1 MLGTWEIAKMKK
13 SSLPEKV
20 ASGFSEATKN
30 LKGAKYRPVLYC
42 GKQIVA
48 GTNHMIICKQT
59 LSDRE
64 GTEHVVAMMLHQPL
78 PKQGKKW
85 EIVSITPIVKGL
97 EPGRALRRCVVARL
111 VGGSFEVPQGVRATR
126 LFVAGGDA
134 KRTRGVT
141 MTPQEP
147 YLAPRACRFDDKR
160 GYVKSSARVG
170 DAEPMAASDVAFLAP
185 ELVSE
190 AEGPVPVPAPAE
202 GRLGYRFVKRAFDIA
217 FSLCAIAVLLVP
229 SIILCVAIRLESP
242 GCPIYSQKRVGR
254 IGRSGEV
261 RTFDMYKFRSMHKD
275 ADERL
280 SELQELNEADG
291 PLFKIK
297 DDPRVTRIGKFIRK
311 HSIDELPQ
319 FLNCLMGQL
328 SCVGPR
334 PPLPSEVAQ
343 YDERAMRRLSV
354 KPGLTGY
361 WQVRGRS
368 DTTFD
373 DMVAMDLAYI
383 EERSFLVDLKVIAK
397 TVVTMLDGK
406 GAC

>member
-1 MLGTWEIAKMKK
+1 MLQALCAVAKKPVRCLRGHGDPVRIK
-13 SSLPEKV
+13 RLANRPIKALP
-20 ASGFSEATKN
+20 AT
-30 LKGAKYRPVLYC
+30 LL
-42 GKQIVA
+42 
-48 GTNHMIICKQT
+48 
-59 LSDRE
+59 
-64 GTEHVVAMMLHQPL
+64 
-78 PKQGKKW
+78 
-85 EIVSITPIVKGL
+85 
-97 EPGRALRRCVVARL
+97 
-111 VGGSFEVPQGVRATR
+111 
-126 LFVAGGDA
+126 
-134 KRTRGVT
+134 
-141 MTPQEP
+141 
-147 YLAPRACRFDDKR
+147 DKR
-160 GYVKSSARVG
+160 GYVNLTG
-170 DAEPMAASDVAFLAP
+170 EHLEASDVAFLAP

-190 AEGPVPVPAPAE
+190 AEGPVPVPGLAE
-202 GRLGYRFVKRAFDIA
+202 GRWGYRFVKRAFDIV
-217 FSLCAIAVLLVP
+217 FSLVAIAVLLVP
-229 SIILCVAIRLESP
+229 SIALCIAIRIESP

-254 IGRSGEV
+254 IGRDGQV

-280 SELQELNEADG
+280 SELADLNEADG

-383 EERSFLVDLKVIAK
+383 EERSFATDLRVIAK

>member
-1 MLGTWEIAKMKK
+1 M
-13 SSLPEKV
+13 
-20 ASGFSEATKN
+20 
-30 LKGAKYRPVLYC
+30 
-42 GKQIVA
+42 
-48 GTNHMIICKQT
+48 
-59 LSDRE
+59 
-64 GTEHVVAMMLHQPL
+64 
-78 PKQGKKW
+78 
-85 EIVSITPIVKGL
+85 
-97 EPGRALRRCVVARL
+97 
-111 VGGSFEVPQGVRATR
+111 PQGVRATR

-202 GRLGYRFVKRAFDIA
+202 GRLGYRFVKRVFDIA
-217 FSLCAIAVLLVP
+217 FSACAIAVLLVP
-229 SIILCVAIRLESP
+229 SIVLCIAIRLESP

-280 SELQELNEADG
+280 AELQELNEADG

-311 HSIDELPQ
+311 HSMAPVIIGTPGDGEPTKSLSHPENSSLDLQKCERRPGTSLGARHHYTNFQ
-319 FLNCLMGQL
+319 FLSFAVFGGPEGASGRPLCA
-328 SCVGPR
+328 CVQAPFAAVGT
-334 PPLPSEVAQ
+334 VA
-343 YDERAMRRLSV
+343 
-354 KPGLTGY
+354 
-361 WQVRGRS
+361 
-368 DTTFD
+368 
-373 DMVAMDLAYI
+373 
-383 EERSFLVDLKVIAK
+383 
-397 TVVTMLDGK
+397 
-406 GAC
+406 

>member
-1 MLGTWEIAKMKK
+1 MFERNPDKSIDVTADGAVALVDDFATAGEQEEI
-13 SSLPEKV
+13 S
-20 ASGFSEATKN
+20 
-30 LKGAKYRPVLYC
+30 
-42 GKQIVA
+42 
-48 GTNHMIICKQT
+48 
-59 LSDRE
+59 
-64 GTEHVVAMMLHQPL
+64 
-78 PKQGKKW
+78 
-85 EIVSITPIVKGL
+85 TP
-97 EPGRALRRCVVARL
+97 PM
-111 VGGSFEVPQGVRATR
+111 S
-126 LFVAGGDA
+126 
-134 KRTRGVT
+134 
-141 MTPQEP
+141 
-147 YLAPRACRFDDKR
+147 DKR
-160 GYVKSSARVG
+160 GYVKSSAGVG
-170 DAEPMAASDVAFLAP
+170 DCHPERGDSSGCHPERAKRVEGSRAAAGAACASEPMAASDVAFLAP

-202 GRLGYRFVKRAFDIA
+202 GRLGYRFVKRTFDIV
-217 FSLCAIAVLLVP
+217 FSLCAIAVLLAP
-229 SIILCVAIRLESP
+229 SIVLCIAIRLESP

-280 SELQELNEADG
+280 AELAELNEADG

-319 FLNCLMGQL
+319 FLNCFMGQL

-368 DTTFD
+368 DTGFEE
-373 DMVAMDLAYI
+373 MVDMDLKYI
-383 EERSFLVDLKVIAK
+383 EERSFAVDLHVIAK
-397 TVVTMLDGK
+397 TVLTMLDGK

>member
-1 MLGTWEIAKMKK
+1 MCAVAKKPVRCLRGHGAPVRIK
-13 SSLPEKV
+13 RLANRPIKV
-20 ASGFSEATKN
+20 LSAT
-30 LKGAKYRPVLYC
+30 LL
-42 GKQIVA
+42 
-48 GTNHMIICKQT
+48 
-59 LSDRE
+59 
-64 GTEHVVAMMLHQPL
+64 
-78 PKQGKKW
+78 
-85 EIVSITPIVKGL
+85 
-97 EPGRALRRCVVARL
+97 
-111 VGGSFEVPQGVRATR
+111 
-126 LFVAGGDA
+126 
-134 KRTRGVT
+134 
-141 MTPQEP
+141 
-147 YLAPRACRFDDKR
+147 DKR

-373 DMVAMDLAYI
+373 DMVAMDLWWFNI
-383 EERSFLVDLKVIAK
+383 EPIRIGCGRSLAAPLDLPSSQ
-397 TVVTMLDGK
+397 LLF
-406 GAC
+406 

>member
-1 MLGTWEIAKMKK
+1 M
-13 SSLPEKV
+13 
-20 ASGFSEATKN
+20 
-30 LKGAKYRPVLYC
+30 
-42 GKQIVA
+42 
-48 GTNHMIICKQT
+48 
-59 LSDRE
+59 
-64 GTEHVVAMMLHQPL
+64 
-78 PKQGKKW
+78 
-85 EIVSITPIVKGL
+85 
-97 EPGRALRRCVVARL
+97 
-111 VGGSFEVPQGVRATR
+111 PQGARATR

-134 KRTRGVT
+134 KRTCGVT

-147 YLAPRACRFDDKR
+147 YPAPRACRFADKR
-160 GYVKSSARVG
+160 GYVKSSAEVG

-254 IGRSGEV
+254 IGRSGEA

-280 SELQELNEADG
+280 SELQERNEADG

-319 FLNCLMGQL
+319 FLNCLAGQL

-368 DTTFD
+368 DTGFEE
-373 DMVAMDLAYI
+373 MVDLDLKYI
-383 EERSFLVDLKVIAK
+383 EERSFLVDIKVVAK
-397 TVVTMLDGK
+397 TVAAMFNGK

>member
-1 MLGTWEIAKMKK
+1 MSENELENGITAVDAGGAVALDDGCCPERGAAAPGHPKK
-13 SSLPEKV
+13 ATGGVRQAVIL
-20 ASGFSEATKN
+20 SEATEGSEVEGSRAASA
-30 LKGAKYRPVLYC
+30 GAAC
-42 GKQIVA
+42 GPA
-48 GTNHMIICKQT
+48 
-59 LSDRE
+59 
-64 GTEHVVAMMLHQPL
+64 
-78 PKQGKKW
+78 
-85 EIVSITPIVKGL
+85 
-97 EPGRALRRCVVARL
+97 
-111 VGGSFEVPQGVRATR
+111 
-126 LFVAGGDA
+126 
-134 KRTRGVT
+134 
-141 MTPQEP
+141 
-147 YLAPRACRFDDKR
+147 
-160 GYVKSSARVG
+160 
-170 DAEPMAASDVAFLAP
+170 PMA
-185 ELVSE
+185 
-190 AEGPVPVPAPAE
+190 AE
-202 GRLGYRFVKRAFDIA
+202 GRLGYRFVKRAFDIV

-229 SIILCVAIRLESP
+229 SIILCLAIRLESP

-254 IGRSGEV
+254 IGRDGQI

-319 FLNCLMGQL
+319 FLNCLAGQL

-343 YDERAMRRLSV
+343 YDGRAMRRLSI

-383 EERSFLVDLKVIAK
+383 EERSFLVDIKVVAK

>member
-1 MLGTWEIAKMKK
+1 MLQALCAVAKKPVRCLRGHGDPVRIK
-13 SSLPEKV
+13 RLANRPIEVLS
-20 ASGFSEATKN
+20 AT
-30 LKGAKYRPVLYC
+30 LL
-42 GKQIVA
+42 
-48 GTNHMIICKQT
+48 
-59 LSDRE
+59 
-64 GTEHVVAMMLHQPL
+64 
-78 PKQGKKW
+78 
-85 EIVSITPIVKGL
+85 
-97 EPGRALRRCVVARL
+97 
-111 VGGSFEVPQGVRATR
+111 
-126 LFVAGGDA
+126 
-134 KRTRGVT
+134 
-141 MTPQEP
+141 
-147 YLAPRACRFDDKR
+147 DKR
-160 GYVKSSARVG
+160 GYVKSS
-170 DAEPMAASDVAFLAP
+170 ELEASDLAFLAP
-185 ELVSE
+185 ELTSE
-190 AEGPVPVPAPAE
+190 AEGPVRAPARAD
-202 GRLGYRFVKRAFDIA
+202 GRWGYRFVKRAFDIA
-217 FSLCAIAVLLVP
+217 FSLVAIAVLLIP

-242 GCPIYSQKRVGR
+242 GNPLYSQKRVGR
-254 IGRSGEV
+254 IGRDGQV
-261 RTFDMYKFRSMHKD
+261 RTFDMYKFRSMSAD

-280 SELQELNEADG
+280 AELADLNEADG

-373 DMVAMDLAYI
+373 DMVDMDLAYI
-383 EERSFLVDLKVIAK
+383 EERSFSTDLRVIAK
-397 TVVTMLDGK
+397 TVITMFDGK

>member
-1 MLGTWEIAKMKK
+1 MCAVAKKPVRCLRGHGDPVRIK
-13 SSLPEKV
+13 RLANRPIEVLS
-20 ASGFSEATKN
+20 AT
-30 LKGAKYRPVLYC
+30 LL
-42 GKQIVA
+42 
-48 GTNHMIICKQT
+48 
-59 LSDRE
+59 
-64 GTEHVVAMMLHQPL
+64 
-78 PKQGKKW
+78 
-85 EIVSITPIVKGL
+85 
-97 EPGRALRRCVVARL
+97 
-111 VGGSFEVPQGVRATR
+111 
-126 LFVAGGDA
+126 
-134 KRTRGVT
+134 
-141 MTPQEP
+141 
-147 YLAPRACRFDDKR
+147 DKR
-160 GYVKSSARVG
+160 GYVKSS
-170 DAEPMAASDVAFLAP
+170 ELEASDLAFLAP
-185 ELVSE
+185 ELTSE
-190 AEGPVPVPAPAE
+190 AEGPVRAPARAD
-202 GRLGYRFVKRAFDIA
+202 GRWGYRFVKRAFDIA
-217 FSLCAIAVLLVP
+217 FSLVAIAVLLIP
-229 SIILCVAIRLESP
+229 SIVLCAAIRLESP
-242 GCPIYSQKRVGR
+242 GNPLYSQKRVGR
-254 IGRSGEV
+254 IGRDGQI

-280 SELQELNEADG
+280 AELADLNEADG

-373 DMVAMDLAYI
+373 DMVDMYLAYI
-383 EERSFLVDLKVIAK
+383 EERSFSTDLRVIAK
-397 TVVTMLDGK
+397 TVITMFDGK

>member
-1 MLGTWEIAKMKK
+1 MCAVAKKPVRCLRGHGDPVRIK
-13 SSLPEKV
+13 RLANRPIKV
-20 ASGFSEATKN
+20 LSAT
-30 LKGAKYRPVLYC
+30 LL
-42 GKQIVA
+42 
-48 GTNHMIICKQT
+48 
-59 LSDRE
+59 
-64 GTEHVVAMMLHQPL
+64 
-78 PKQGKKW
+78 
-85 EIVSITPIVKGL
+85 
-97 EPGRALRRCVVARL
+97 
-111 VGGSFEVPQGVRATR
+111 
-126 LFVAGGDA
+126 
-134 KRTRGVT
+134 
-141 MTPQEP
+141 
-147 YLAPRACRFDDKR
+147 DKR
-160 GYVKSSARVG
+160 GYGNLSEGVGECRPERSAARRGVEG
-170 DAEPMAASDVAFLAP
+170 SCAASAESASDSEPMAASDVAFLAP

-229 SIILCVAIRLESP
+229 SIVLCIAIRVESP

-254 IGRSGEV
+254 IGRGGEV
-261 RTFDMYKFRSMHKD
+261 RAFDMYKFRSMHKD

-280 SELQELNEADG
+280 AELAELNEADG

-297 DDPRVTRIGKFIRK
+297 DDPRVTRIGRFIRK

-334 PPLPSEVAQ
+334 PPLPSEVTQ

-368 DTTFD
+368 DTGFEE
-373 DMVAMDLAYI
+373 MVDMDLAYI
-383 EERSFLVDLKVIAK
+383 EERSFLVDLKVVAK
-397 TVVTMLDGK
+397 TVAAMFNGK

>member
-1 MLGTWEIAKMKK
+1 MFERNPDKSIDVTADGAVALVDDFATAGEQEEI
-13 SSLPEKV
+13 S
-20 ASGFSEATKN
+20 
-30 LKGAKYRPVLYC
+30 
-42 GKQIVA
+42 
-48 GTNHMIICKQT
+48 
-59 LSDRE
+59 
-64 GTEHVVAMMLHQPL
+64 
-78 PKQGKKW
+78 
-85 EIVSITPIVKGL
+85 TP
-97 EPGRALRRCVVARL
+97 PM
-111 VGGSFEVPQGVRATR
+111 S
-126 LFVAGGDA
+126 
-134 KRTRGVT
+134 
-141 MTPQEP
+141 
-147 YLAPRACRFDDKR
+147 DKR

-229 SIILCVAIRLESP
+229 SIVLCIAIRVESP

-373 DMVAMDLAYI
+373 DMVAMDLWWFNI
-383 EERSFLVDLKVIAK
+383 EPIRIGCGRSLAAP
-397 TVVTMLDGK
+397 LDRPSSQLLF
-406 GAC
+406 

>member
-1 MLGTWEIAKMKK
+1 ML
-13 SSLPEKV
+13 
-20 ASGFSEATKN
+20 
-30 LKGAKYRPVLYC
+30 
-42 GKQIVA
+42 
-48 GTNHMIICKQT
+48 
-59 LSDRE
+59 
-64 GTEHVVAMMLHQPL
+64 
-78 PKQGKKW
+78 
-85 EIVSITPIVKGL
+85 
-97 EPGRALRRCVVARL
+97 
-111 VGGSFEVPQGVRATR
+111 
-126 LFVAGGDA
+126 
-134 KRTRGVT
+134 
-141 MTPQEP
+141 
-147 YLAPRACRFDDKR
+147 DKR
-160 GYVKSSARVG
+160 GYGNLSEGVGECRPERSAARRGVEG
-170 DAEPMAASDVAFLAP
+170 SCAASAESASDSEPMAASDVAFLAP

-190 AEGPVPVPAPAE
+190 AEDPVPVPAPAE

-229 SIILCVAIRLESP
+229 SIILCIAIRVESP

-254 IGRSGEV
+254 IGRGGQI
-261 RTFDMYKFRSMHKD
+261 RTFDMYKFRSMHAD

-280 SELQELNEADG
+280 AELVELNEADG

-297 DDPRVTRIGKFIRK
+297 DDPRVTGIGKFIRK

-319 FLNCLMGQL
+319 FLNCRAGQL

-368 DTTFD
+368 DTGFGE
-373 DMVAMDLAYI
+373 MVDLDLKYI

-397 TVVTMLDGK
+397 TVAAMFDGK

>member
-1 MLGTWEIAKMKK
+1 MCAVAKKPVRCLRGHGDPVRIK
-13 SSLPEKV
+13 RLANRPIKALP
-20 ASGFSEATKN
+20 AT
-30 LKGAKYRPVLYC
+30 LL
-42 GKQIVA
+42 
-48 GTNHMIICKQT
+48 
-59 LSDRE
+59 
-64 GTEHVVAMMLHQPL
+64 
-78 PKQGKKW
+78 
-85 EIVSITPIVKGL
+85 
-97 EPGRALRRCVVARL
+97 
-111 VGGSFEVPQGVRATR
+111 
-126 LFVAGGDA
+126 
-134 KRTRGVT
+134 
-141 MTPQEP
+141 
-147 YLAPRACRFDDKR
+147 DKR
-160 GYVKSSARVG
+160 GYVKSS
-170 DAEPMAASDVAFLAP
+170 ELEASDLAFLAP
-185 ELVSE
+185 ELTSE
-190 AEGPVPVPAPAE
+190 AEGPVRAPARAD
-202 GRLGYRFVKRAFDIA
+202 GRWGYRFVKRAFDIA
-217 FSLCAIAVLLVP
+217 FSLVAIAVLLIP
-229 SIILCVAIRLESP
+229 SIVLCAAIRLESP
-242 GCPIYSQKRVGR
+242 GNPLYSQKRVGR
-254 IGRSGEV
+254 IGRDGQI

-280 SELQELNEADG
+280 AELADLNEADG

-373 DMVAMDLAYI
+373 DMVDMDLAYI
-383 EERSFLVDLKVIAK
+383 EERSFSTDLRVIAK
-397 TVVTMLDGK
+397 TVITMFDGK

>member
-1 MLGTWEIAKMKK
+1 LHTAFHFTITCTFNIEYSK
-13 SSLPEKV
+13 
-20 ASGFSEATKN
+20 
-30 LKGAKYRPVLYC
+30 
-42 GKQIVA
+42 
-48 GTNHMIICKQT
+48 TNQPRGHRDPAHHT
-59 LSDRE
+59 
-64 GTEHVVAMMLHQPL
+64 TTPL
-78 PKQGKKW
+78 P
-85 EIVSITPIVKGL
+85 
-97 EPGRALRRCVVARL
+97 
-111 VGGSFEVPQGVRATR
+111 
-126 LFVAGGDA
+126 
-134 KRTRGVT
+134 
-141 MTPQEP
+141 
-147 YLAPRACRFDDKR
+147 DKR
-160 GYVKSSARVG
+160 GYVKSSETLG
-170 DAEPMAASDVAFLAP
+170 DTEPTAASDVAFLAP

-190 AEGPVPVPAPAE
+190 AEGPVPVPVPEHADR
-202 GRLGYRFVKRAFDIA
+202 RLAYRFVKRAFDIA

-229 SIILCVAIRLESP
+229 SIALCVAIRLESP
-242 GCPIYSQKRVGR
+242 GNPLYSQKRVGR
-254 IGRSGEV
+254 IGRDGQV

-280 SELQELNEADG
+280 AELADLNEADG

-297 DDPRVTRIGKFIRK
+297 DDPRVTRIGRFIRK
-311 HSIDELPQ
+311 HSVDELPQ
-319 FLNCLMGQL
+319 FLNCLAGQL

-383 EERSFLVDLKVIAK
+383 EECSFAVDLRVIAK
-397 TVVTMLDGK
+397 TAITMLDGK

>member
-1 MLGTWEIAKMKK
+1 MLQALCAVAKKPVRCLRGHGDPVRIK
-13 SSLPEKV
+13 RLANRPIKV
-20 ASGFSEATKN
+20 LSAT
-30 LKGAKYRPVLYC
+30 LL
-42 GKQIVA
+42 
-48 GTNHMIICKQT
+48 
-59 LSDRE
+59 
-64 GTEHVVAMMLHQPL
+64 
-78 PKQGKKW
+78 
-85 EIVSITPIVKGL
+85 
-97 EPGRALRRCVVARL
+97 
-111 VGGSFEVPQGVRATR
+111 
-126 LFVAGGDA
+126 
-134 KRTRGVT
+134 
-141 MTPQEP
+141 
-147 YLAPRACRFDDKR
+147 DKR
-160 GYVKSSARVG
+160 GYVKSS
-170 DAEPMAASDVAFLAP
+170 ELEASDLAFLAP
-185 ELVSE
+185 ELTSE
-190 AEGPVPVPAPAE
+190 AEGPVRAPARAD
-202 GRLGYRFVKRAFDIA
+202 GRWGYRFVKRAFDIA
-217 FSLCAIAVLLVP
+217 FSLVAIAVLLIP
-229 SIILCVAIRLESP
+229 SIVLCAAIRLESP
-242 GCPIYSQKRVGR
+242 GNPLYSQKRVGR
-254 IGRSGEV
+254 IGRDGQI

-280 SELQELNEADG
+280 AELADLNEADG

>member
-1 MLGTWEIAKMKK
+1 M
-13 SSLPEKV
+13 
-20 ASGFSEATKN
+20 
-30 LKGAKYRPVLYC
+30 
-42 GKQIVA
+42 
-48 GTNHMIICKQT
+48 
-59 LSDRE
+59 
-64 GTEHVVAMMLHQPL
+64 
-78 PKQGKKW
+78 
-85 EIVSITPIVKGL
+85 
-97 EPGRALRRCVVARL
+97 
-111 VGGSFEVPQGVRATR
+111 PQGVRATR

-160 GYVKSSARVG
+160 GYVKSSAEVG

-280 SELQELNEADG
+280 AELQELNEADG

-311 HSIDELPQ
+311 HSMASVIIGTPGDGESTKSLSRSANSSLDLQLCERRPGLCCFARTQYKRFQ
-319 FLNCLMGQL
+319 FLSVVVFRDARGVFNRTFTRISSLVP
-328 SCVGPR
+328 SA
-334 PPLPSEVAQ
+334 PL
-343 YDERAMRRLSV
+343 R
-354 KPGLTGY
+354 GY
-361 WQVRGRS
+361 AEGCS
-368 DTTFD
+368 
-373 DMVAMDLAYI
+373 
-383 EERSFLVDLKVIAK
+383 SFLSISKAVRCN
-397 TVVTMLDGK
+397 DG
-406 GAC
+406 GECCRRVA

>member
-1 MLGTWEIAKMKK
+1 M
-13 SSLPEKV
+13 S
-20 ASGFSEATKN
+20 
-30 LKGAKYRPVLYC
+30 
-42 GKQIVA
+42 
-48 GTNHMIICKQT
+48 
-59 LSDRE
+59 
-64 GTEHVVAMMLHQPL
+64 
-78 PKQGKKW
+78 
-85 EIVSITPIVKGL
+85 
-97 EPGRALRRCVVARL
+97 
-111 VGGSFEVPQGVRATR
+111 
-126 LFVAGGDA
+126 
-134 KRTRGVT
+134 
-141 MTPQEP
+141 
-147 YLAPRACRFDDKR
+147 DKR

-319 FLNCLMGQL
+319 FLNCLIGQL

-334 PPLPSEVAQ
+334 PPFPSEVAQ

-373 DMVAMDLAYI
+373 DMVARPHLHRGEVVSGGPQGDSEDGCDDARWQRRVLRWVVAD
-383 EERSFLVDLKVIAK
+383 ERQKLMHCSVFGPEKVFERRSNG
-397 TVVTMLDGK
+397 VTGQMLC
-406 GAC
+406 AFSQ